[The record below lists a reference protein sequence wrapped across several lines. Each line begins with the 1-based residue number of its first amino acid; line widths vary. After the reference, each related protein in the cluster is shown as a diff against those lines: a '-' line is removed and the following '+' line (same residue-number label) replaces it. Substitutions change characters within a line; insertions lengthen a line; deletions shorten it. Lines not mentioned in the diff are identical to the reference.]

1 MINFT
6 KEGIYGDKNMP
17 PITEFKAMSMGVWV
31 SPTFDISPAF
41 EVIGEIKSGRIGTF
55 SRPIDGNEVEV
66 VTSIDNGETWQK
78 AEKNIIQDAEKLN
91 DNHYIQLRVV
101 IRSYISQIV
110 PEKSPKLF
118 SVSIILSNK
127 DFEEWS
133 AEIPLQLKWGDNR

>member
-17 PITEFKAMSMGVWV
+17 PITEFKAMAMGVWV

-41 EVIGEIKSGRIGTF
+41 DVIGEIKSGSIETF
-55 SRPIDGNEVEV
+55 SRLIDGDGVEV
-66 VTSIDNGETWQK
+66 FISIDNGETWQE

-91 DNHYIQLRVV
+91 DNPYIQLRVV

-118 SVSIILSNK
+118 SVTIILSNK

>member
-1 MINFT
+1 
-6 KEGIYGDKNMP
+6 
-17 PITEFKAMSMGVWV
+17 
-31 SPTFDISPAF
+31 
-41 EVIGEIKSGRIGTF
+41 
-55 SRPIDGNEVEV
+55 V

-91 DNHYIQLRVV
+91 DNPYIQLRVV

-118 SVSIILSNK
+118 SVTIILSNK
-127 DFEEWS
+127 DFKEWS

>member
-17 PITEFKAMSMGVWV
+17 PITEFKAIAMGVWV

-78 AEKNIIQDAEKLN
+78 AEKNIIQDAEKQN
-91 DNHYIQLRVV
+91 DNLYIELRVAT
-101 IRSYISQIV
+101 RSYMSQIV

-127 DFEEWS
+127 DLEEGS
-133 AEIPLQLKWGDNR
+133 TEIPLQLK